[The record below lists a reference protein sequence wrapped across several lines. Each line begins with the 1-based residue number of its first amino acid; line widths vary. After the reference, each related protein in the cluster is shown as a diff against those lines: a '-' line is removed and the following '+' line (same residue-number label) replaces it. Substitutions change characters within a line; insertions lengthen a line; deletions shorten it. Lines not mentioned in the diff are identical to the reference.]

1 MDDIKRFHGL
11 YRGVVKSTSDPQG
24 QRRIQVSV
32 PQVTASE
39 VTDWAYPVEPA
50 GIHMDLPV
58 IGQGVW
64 ISYIGGDPEHP
75 IWHGAFGKNQG
86 KNKQVNIKA
95 LNNTVTTTGYTNVL
109 SIENMPD
116 GTQEL
121 DLTGSVVNLAK
132 GVLRFVSSSP
142 NSPTSTGTKGDFAY
156 GSQGSTHYVYFCVST
171 NTWVRVA
178 VQTSSWT

>member
-1 MDDIKRFHGL
+1 
-11 YRGVVKSTSDPQG
+11 
-24 QRRIQVSV
+24 
-32 PQVTASE
+32 
-39 VTDWAYPVEPA
+39 
-50 GIHMDLPV
+50 
-58 IGQGVW
+58 
-64 ISYIGGDPEHP
+64 
-75 IWHGAFGKNQG
+75 
-86 KNKQVNIKA
+86 
-95 LNNTVTTTGYTNVL
+95 
-109 SIENMPD
+109 MPD